1 MIFFWMSFEQAGS
14 SLTLFADNSTDRLIP
29 FLNWEMPASY
39 FQSVNPLAVISPAIT
54 YRESDFV
61 SGTKHF
67 YLTHDF
73 LIFDTNDSSSSY
85 RAVEDAAFRIRNIF
99 HRLNVNSFNT
109 PSGYRLLLCL
119 ADYPIPG
126 ATDDLIK
133 VSRVVQLTFD
143 ITEE

>member
-1 MIFFWMSFEQAGS
+1 MNLQPAIRSFALADSTFSSFLTAYKGS
-14 SLTLFADNSTDRLIP
+14 KALFTRRPVPEDA
-29 FLNWEMPASY
+29 AY
-39 FQSVNPLAVISPAIT
+39 PLAVVSPAIT

-85 RAVEDAAFRIRNIF
+85 RAVEDAAFRIRNLF
-99 HRLNVNSFNT
+99 HRLDVNSFNT

-143 ITEE
+143 ITEA

>member
-1 MIFFWMSFEQAGS
+1 MNLQPAIRSFALADSTFSNFLTVYNGS
-14 SLTLFADNSTDRLIP
+14 KALFTRRPVPEDAV
-29 FLNWEMPASY
+29 Y
-39 FQSVNPLAVISPAIT
+39 PLAVVSPAIT

-85 RAVEDAAFRIRNIF
+85 RAVEDAAFRIRNLF
-99 HRLNVNSFNT
+99 HRLDVNSFNT